1 MAKKCIICDGEAV
14 YRIKDT
20 PDFYCEECAQDNFN
34 DLSLLVKVEEE
45 AQKLKQIVEEAAEN
59 KEEVEHPKEA

>member
-1 MAKKCIICDGEAV
+1 MGKKCIICEGEAV

-20 PDFYCEECAQDNFN
+20 ADFYCEECAQDNFN
-34 DLSLLVKVEEE
+34 DLTLLVKVEEE

-59 KEEVEHPKEA
+59 KEEVENPGEA